1 MPAPG
6 NPSPRSEKIWFDGDL
21 VGWNEARVHVL
32 SHVLHYGSSVFEG
45 IRCYRTESGPAIF
58 RLREHIKRLMFS
70 AKVVRIEMPF
80 GAEAIE
86 QACVETIAANGLE
99 ECYIR
104 PLVFRGA
111 GAMGVLPRDCP
122 THVAIAVWPWGAYLG
137 PEALEQGIDAMIS
150 TYSKLSPNSIPALAK
165 VGGAYVLAS
174 MAKQESVR
182 LGYAEAILLDSAGR
196 VAEGTGENLFA
207 VIEGRLYTPPLSN
220 SILGGIT
227 RRSVLK
233 IALDRNIP
241 VVEQVLSREMLYMAD
256 ELFMTGTA
264 AEVTPIRSVDDIQ
277 VGTGKPGPITRV
289 LQEDFFAVVKGK
301 VADRYGWLTPVARAE
316 VPAD

>member
-1 MPAPG
+1 MPAPA

-21 VGWNEARVHVL
+21 IAWNEARVHVL

-45 IRCYRTESGPAIF
+45 IRCYRTESGPAVF
-58 RLREHIKRLMFS
+58 RLHEHIKRLMFS

-80 GAEAIE
+80 GPEAVE
-86 QACVETIAANGLE
+86 RACLDTIAANGLE

-122 THVAIAVWPWGAYLG
+122 VHVAIAVWPWGAYLG
-137 PEALEQGIDAMIS
+137 PEALTQGIDAMIS

-207 VIEGRLYTPPLSN
+207 VMEGRLYTPPLAN

-233 IALDRNIP
+233 LALDRNIP
-241 VVEQVLSREMLYMAD
+241 VVEQVLSREMLYMSD

-264 AEVTPIRSVDDIQ
+264 AEVTPIRSVDDLQ
-277 VGTGKPGPITRV
+277 VGNGKPGPITRV
-289 LQEDFFAVVKGK
+289 LQEDFFAVVKGQ
-301 VADRYGWLTPVARAE
+301 VADRHGWLTPVVRAE